1 MDQPSALLLAEKP
14 TTAPPPPRR
23 TRGPMV
29 ERIAGWSARHRKTA
43 LFGWLLLIAGAVVI
57 GNVLGTKNLNSY
69 DPGQA
74 GQAERVLARPG
85 VIQGPTETILVQA
98 RAGGQTVAGDPE
110 IRQAIG
116 QAAAALRG
124 MPKVA
129 HDVRSALAPG
139 RGAVIVPGG
148 RGMISHDGR
157 SALVTFTVDPRLAA
171 SLFQLA
177 VALGLDRVNVLYF
190 GDGKPVGL
198 TGSNDEGQFADCL
211 LMPLS

>member
-43 LFGWLLLIAGAVVI
+43 LFGWLLLIAGAVLI

-116 QAAAALRG
+116 
-124 MPKVA
+124 
-129 HDVRSALAPG
+129 
-139 RGAVIVPGG
+139 
-148 RGMISHDGR
+148 
-157 SALVTFTVDPRLAA
+157 
-171 SLFQLA
+171 
-177 VALGLDRVNVLYF
+177 
-190 GDGKPVGL
+190 
-198 TGSNDEGQFADCL
+198 E
-211 LMPLS
+211 